1 MAAPKLSQGDTVQL
15 SIPESGDPP
24 TIAHVASIHDAGI
37 VLTRSVDSDGHELG
51 QGSKIRLVVASG
63 MSALQT
69 HGVVAGSSAA
79 GIAVQLKEAWR
90 PLERR
95 EFPRADACIPMR
107 YRILDEESEA
117 RVSGAIRS
125 KISSRGSSRPKDAPY
140 DKSEMASVNSR
151 LMKIERTLELL
162 TDLVLWAGTSQSA
175 LSEREVEI
183 SASGLAFRPDRS
195 EEFDELVAGAKIEL
209 ELLLPLRDPV
219 RVRST
224 AIVVRHVTERGRKGV
239 ACKYDCIDES
249 DQDEIARYV
258 FQLQRRRQAFP

>member
-1 MAAPKLSQGDTVQL
+1 MAAPKLSPGDTVQL
-15 SIPESGDPP
+15 SLPGVDEPP

-37 VLTRSVDSDGHELG
+37 VLTRSPESDGRPLD
-51 QGSKIRLVVASG
+51 QGSKIRLVVPSG
-63 MSALQT
+63 RTALQT

-79 GIAVQLKEAWR
+79 GIAVQVKEAWR

-107 YRILDEESEA
+107 YRSLDEESEA
-117 RVSGAIRS
+117 RISAAIRS
-125 KISSRGSSRPKDAPY
+125 KITSRGPSRTKDIGY
-140 DKSEMASVNSR
+140 DKSEMASVNAR

-162 TDLVLWAGTSQSA
+162 TDLVLWAGTSQTA
-175 LSEREVEI
+175 LTECEVEI
-183 SASGLAFRPDRS
+183 SASGLAFRPDKE
-195 EEFDELVAGAKIEL
+195 EEFDELVLGAKIEL

-224 AIVVRHVTERGRKGV
+224 AVVVRHVTERGRKAV

-258 FQLQRRRQAFP
+258 FQLQRRRQALP